1 MIFPPLFSDSTH
13 TSTVWGKSWRTSP
26 I

>member
-1 MIFPPLFSDSTH
+1 MIFPLLFSDSTH
-13 TSTVWGKSWRTSP
+13 TSTVWGKSWRTGP